1 VQIEAGDTLN
11 FVADTSPRE
20 NVLYVTHCEGYVID
34 PRRAALFEQGAT
46 AAGLHQIANRV
57 VADRKGNLVYCL
69 FQLAKD

>member
-1 VQIEAGDTLN
+1 VD

-34 PRRAALFEQGAT
+34 PVRAARFEQTAA
-46 AAGLHQIANRV
+46 AAGLHETANRV
-57 VADRKGNLVYCL
+57 VADRKGHLVYCL